1 MSCRLLDCVATTVV
15 FVRASA
21 TIDDAVDAIRSKSVV
36 GIVGS
41 QLCSPHKLVRPVVGS
56 QNQ

>member
-1 MSCRLLDCVATTVV
+1 MSYRLLDCVVTTAV
-15 FVRASA
+15 FVSAAA
-21 TIDDAVDAIRSKSVV
+21 TIDDAVDTIRSKGVLHSVD
-36 GIVGS
+36 S